1 MAVSS
6 VAGINRLPAA
16 EQRALF
22 EQLIPPEALA
32 IFNLAED
39 LIDAEGRDLF
49 HIQGGPDSS
58 DVELKLYHQHGFED
72 PIIYGHLT
80 DTLNGQIHVLLYI
93 MNDPNAP
100 RFDVDRLPDGT
111 PTSFGTAQRNLEAEA
126 MAMAAGLLPGQ
137 VRGGLHLL
145 GEARVAFEVFVRSL
159 GHDRYFVE
167 PLYYHNAIIFERY
180 GLRYQRGRRL
190 MQRIHEGFQPGGQLH
205 AKLDGS
211 PFRPQDAGD
220 SLRLRSWAIHD
231 GILGEP
237 YSNVTMYK
245 VIGEQAETIT
255 APGVKW

>member
-6 VAGINRLPAA
+6 VASINRLPAA
-16 EQRALF
+16 GQRALYK
-22 EQLIPPEALA
+22 QLIPPEILA
-32 IFNLAED
+32 AFNLSED
-39 LIDAEGRDLF
+39 LKDAEGHDLF
-49 HIQGGPDSS
+49 HITGAPGSS

-80 DTLNGQIHVLLYI
+80 DTLNGQIHILLYV
-93 MNDPNAP
+93 MNDPAAP

-111 PTSFGTAQRNLEAEA
+111 PTSFGTAHRNLEAERTA
-126 MAMAAGLLPGQ
+126 MEAGLLPGQ
-137 VRGGLHLL
+137 VRAGLHLL

-180 GLRYQRGRRL
+180 GLRYQRGRRR
-190 MQRIHEGFQPGGQLH
+190 MESIHAGFQPGGELH
-205 AKLDGS
+205 AQLDGS
-211 PFRPQDAGD
+211 TFRPQHAGD

-231 GILGEP
+231 GVLGGP
-237 YSNVTMYK
+237 YSNVTMYR
-245 VIGEQAETIT
+245 VIGQQDETNT